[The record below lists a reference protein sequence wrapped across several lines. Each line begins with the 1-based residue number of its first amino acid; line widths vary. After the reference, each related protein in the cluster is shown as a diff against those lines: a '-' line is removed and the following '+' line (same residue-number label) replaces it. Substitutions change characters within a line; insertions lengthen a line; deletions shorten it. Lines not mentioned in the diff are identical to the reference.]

1 MPTSRP
7 VPDRRPVPARCRRR
21 GGIAFEM
28 IMVLVVLIIV
38 TVGIVQFG
46 VFLANAEQVAM
57 AARVG
62 ALEASQ
68 TILLPAAPGPVPA
81 DIIEAIEHQLE
92 SSCIDWCHIRVEHN
106 VNPPGNTAVVLESDA
121 VPVVPCDCD
130 PKTNLATSPGFAI
143 APTRYV
149 RVTVCVPL
157 SQVMPKQLSFFG
169 EQIYDPNNTYEH
181 TAIYRYEIGT
191 P

>member
-1 MPTSRP
+1 MPRSTCQAPFRQL
-7 VPDRRPVPARCRRR
+7 RR

-68 TILLPAAPGPVPA
+68 TNPRPGGPGPVPA
-81 DIIEAIEHQLE
+81 NIIFAIEHQLE

-106 VNPPGNTAVVLESDA
+106 VGGAVSVRESYA
-121 VPVVPCDCD
+121 VPMVPCDCD
-130 PKTNLATSPGFAI
+130 PKTNLAESPGF
-143 APTRYV
+143 
-149 RVTVCVPL
+149 
-157 SQVMPKQLSFFG
+157 S
-169 EQIYDPNNTYEH
+169 
-181 TAIYRYEIGT
+181 
-191 P
+191 

>member
-1 MPTSRP
+1 
-7 VPDRRPVPARCRRR
+7 
-21 GGIAFEM
+21 M

-68 TILLPAAPGPVPA
+68 TTPLPAGPGAVPA

-106 VNPPGNTAVVLESDA
+106 VGGGVSVLESDVA
-121 VPVVPCDCD
+121 PPVPCACD
-130 PKTNLATSPGFAI
+130 PKTNLAEPPGFSLTGA
-143 APTRYV
+143 ATRYV

-169 EQIYDPNNTYEH
+169 EQIYDPDNTYEH

>member
-1 MPTSRP
+1 MPLRTRH
-7 VPDRRPVPARCRRR
+7 PARRQRR

-38 TVGIVQFG
+38 TVGIEQFG
-46 VFLANAEQVAM
+46 VFMANAEQVAM

-62 ALEASQ
+62 GLEASQ
-68 TILLPAAPGPVPA
+68 TSPMPVMGGVPA
-81 DIIEAIEHQLE
+81 NIILAIEHQLE
-92 SSCIDWCHIRVEHN
+92 SSCIDWCYIRVEHN
-106 VNPPGNTAVVLESDA
+106 VGVGVSVLESDA
-121 VPVVPCDCD
+121 VPMDPCECD
-130 PKTNLATSPGFAI
+130 PKETLDESPGFTTTGDL
-143 APTRYV
+143 TRYV

-169 EQIYDPNNTYEH
+169 EQIYGPENTYEH

>member
-1 MPTSRP
+1 MPRSACHA
-7 VPDRRPVPARCRRR
+7 PARRQRR

-68 TILLPAAPGPVPA
+68 TTPLPAGPGPVPA
-81 DIIEAIEHQLE
+81 DIIEAIEHQLQ

-106 VNPPGNTAVVLESDA
+106 VGGAITVLESDVA
-121 VPVVPCDCD
+121 PPVPCDCD
-130 PKTNLATSPGFAI
+130 PKTNLTESPGFSTTSSPPT
-143 APTRYV
+143 PTRYV

>member
-1 MPTSRP
+1 M
-7 VPDRRPVPARCRRR
+7 RRSDCRSTAHRQRR
-21 GGIAFEM
+21 GSIAFEM
-28 IMVLVVLIIV
+28 IMVLVVIIIV

-68 TILLPAAPGPVPA
+68 TDPLLAGPGPVPLN
-81 DIIEAIEHQLE
+81 IIQAIEHQLE
-92 SSCIDWCHIRVEHN
+92 SSCIDWCQIRVEHN
-106 VNPPGNTAVVLESDA
+106 VGGGVSFLVSNAIPADDCE
-121 VPVVPCDCD
+121 CD
-130 PKTNLATSPGFAI
+130 PKMNLLGAPGSGI
-143 APTRYV
+143 AASRYV

-169 EQIYDPNNTYEH
+169 EQIYDPDNTYEH

>member
-1 MPTSRP
+1 M
-7 VPDRRPVPARCRRR
+7 V
-21 GGIAFEM
+21 
-28 IMVLVVLIIV
+28 MVLVVLIIV

-46 VFLANAEQVAM
+46 VFMANAEQVAM

-68 TILLPAAPGPVPA
+68 TSPLPVAGPVPLN
-81 DIIEAIEHQLE
+81 IIQAIRHQLE

-106 VNPPGNTAVVLESDA
+106 VNPPGNGEVELESDVLPA
-121 VPVVPCDCD
+121 VPCDCD
-130 PKTNLATSPGFAI
+130 PKTPLDESPGFTTTGDL
-143 APTRYV
+143 TRYV

-169 EQIYDPNNTYEH
+169 EQIYDPDNTYEH

>member
-1 MPTSRP
+1 MPTSVRH
-7 VPDRRPVPARCRRR
+7 VPPRRPRR

-28 IMVLVVLIIV
+28 IMVLVVIIIV

-68 TILLPAAPGPVPA
+68 TAPLPAGAGPVPA
-81 DIIEAIEHQLE
+81 NIISSIEHQLQ

-106 VNPPGNTAVVLESDA
+106 VGGAATVLESPPVPA
-121 VPVVPCDCD
+121 VDCDCD
-130 PKTNLATSPGFAI
+130 PKTNLATSPGFLV